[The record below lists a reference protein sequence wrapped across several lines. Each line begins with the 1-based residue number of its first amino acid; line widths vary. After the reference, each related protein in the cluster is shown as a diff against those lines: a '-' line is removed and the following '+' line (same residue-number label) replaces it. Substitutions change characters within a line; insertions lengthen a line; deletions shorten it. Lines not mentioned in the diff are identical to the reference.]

1 MITDEVMIKLAA
13 ALAISIGGLG
23 PALAIGY
30 LVGSAMDA
38 IGKNPKSE
46 NAIRTTMVLGG
57 GLAEALAIYSFVIAL
72 ILCLVI

>member
-1 MITDEVMIKLAA
+1 MITDEAMIKLAA

-30 LVGSAMDA
+30 LVGSAMDT

-46 NAIRTTMVLGG
+46 NAIRTTMVLGR